1 MDIIISNGS
10 NEPIYEQITR
20 QIKAAIMAGDVN
32 EGDPLPSIRALANDL
47 RISVITTKRA
57 YAELEEAGFIDTVQG
72 KGSFVAGGNLELLR
86 EERLRQVEG
95 HLARAVAEA
104 ENAGIEAA
112 DLHAMLMCCWKKTE
126 RGADMTYLMEIDN
139 LGKHYDDFELSG
151 VSLAVEPDCVVGFIG
166 SNGAG
171 KTTTIKAA
179 LGIIAADEGA
189 VRLFG
194 QPIACGSPELD
205 TIKSRIGVVLDT
217 CAFPDTCRVGDVGA
231 IGRAAYREWDAVQFA
246 ALCDRFN
253 LAPKKKV
260 GELSRGMG
268 MKLTL
273 AFALSHNP
281 ELLVLDEATA
291 GLDPIARDEV
301 LDLLRDFMA
310 EGDRGILMST
320 HITSDLE
327 KIADEVVCVD
337 AGRIVFAAP
346 KDAITDEAGVA
357 RCRAADVTAVLDAGF
372 FAPGDARILRHDYG
386 CDVLAPDRFAFARAF
401 PDIPVD
407 KATIEDYM
415 TLILKGESR

>member
-1 MDIIISNGS
+1 
-10 NEPIYEQITR
+10 
-20 QIKAAIMAGDVN
+20 
-32 EGDPLPSIRALANDL
+32 
-47 RISVITTKRA
+47 
-57 YAELEEAGFIDTVQG
+57 
-72 KGSFVAGGNLELLR
+72 
-86 EERLRQVEG
+86 
-95 HLARAVAEA
+95 
-104 ENAGIEAA
+104 
-112 DLHAMLMCCWKKTE
+112 
-126 RGADMTYLMEIDN
+126 MTYLMEIDN
-139 LGKHYDDFELSG
+139 LGKRYDDFELSG
-151 VSLAVEPDCVVGFIG
+151 VSLAVEPGCVVGFIG

-171 KTTTIKAA
+171 KTTTIKAT
-179 LGIIAADEGA
+179 LGIIAADAGT

-194 QPIACGSPELD
+194 EPVTCGSAALD
-205 TIKSRIGVVLDT
+205 AIKSRIGIVLDT
-217 CAFPDTCRVGDVGA
+217 CAFPDTCRVCDVGA
-231 IGRAAYREWDAVQFA
+231 IGRAAYREWDAAQFA

-253 LAPKKKV
+253 LTPKKKV
-260 GELSRGMG
+260 SELSRGMG

-337 AGRIVFAAP
+337 AGRIVFTAP
-346 KDAITDEAGVA
+346 KDAITDE
-357 RCRAADVTAVLDAGF
+357 VTAIMDAGF
-372 FAPGDARILRHDYG
+372 FAPGEARILRHDYG

-415 TLILKGESR
+415 TLTLKGESR